1 MSTKHKFT
9 PEQVAAAIHE
19 ARGIQSVAARRLGCS
34 RETLRRYVNQ
44 FATVRTAVE
53 DARDGLLDFAESK
66 LLKLIDDENI
76 TAIIFYLKTQGKKRG
91 YVERV
96 EQTGAD
102 GAAVQVIVRYADE

>member
-1 MSTKHKFT
+1 MSTKHTVT

-19 ARGIQSVAARRLGCS
+19 ARGTQSVAARRLGCS
-34 RETLRRYVNQ
+34 RETLRRYANQ

-53 DARDGLLDFAESK
+53 DARDSLLDFAEDE
-66 LLKLIDDENI
+66 LIKLIGEGNI